1 MRAKLVV
8 CFTAIILTH
17 LPLAASDEASLKAA
31 HTLLMEAIRSADVTA
46 IEESVHRRALG
57 FFRASI
63 FPVMLTTRYTA
74 KDVAPYLIGDFV
86 RFTRTTTQSE
96 YLVVENTGIVL
107 NTFQLRGQGGTGSA
121 RSTAL
126 YVYSDRRWRLVSWHS
141 SEFQATGK

>member
-8 CFTAIILTH
+8 CFTALILTH

-31 HTLLMEAIRSADVTA
+31 HTLLMEAIRSADVAA
-46 IEESVHRRALG
+46 IEESVHPRALG

-74 KDVAPYLIGDFV
+74 KDVAPYIIGDFV

-96 YLVVENTGIVL
+96 YLVVGSTGIVCD
-107 NTFQLRGQGGTGSA
+107 TFQLRSKGGTGSA
-121 RSTAL
+121 RSTTV
-126 YVYSDRRWRLVSWHS
+126 YVYSGSRWRLVYWHG